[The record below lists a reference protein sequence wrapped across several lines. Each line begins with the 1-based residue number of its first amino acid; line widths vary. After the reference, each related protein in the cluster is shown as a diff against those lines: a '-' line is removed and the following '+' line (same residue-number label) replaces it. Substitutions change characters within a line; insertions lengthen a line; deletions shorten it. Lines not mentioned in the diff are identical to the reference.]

1 MPADLERCYIA
12 ALRILNYRFNSEVE
26 LRRKLASKKFEKA
39 DIDATIARL
48 RDEKWL
54 DDARFAGAFVR
65 TRQSKRIGSRRIA
78 RELQAAGVD
87 GDTARAAIAENRDPE
102 REREDLANEY
112 AKRRR
117 LLIRRHGPD
126 YVETAEGRNKITAY
140 LLKQGYDAS
149 LIQSVVK
156 ESPVV
161 DD

>member
-1 MPADLERCYIA
+1 MSDLERCYVA
-12 ALRILNYRFNSEVE
+12 ALRILNYRFNSEGE
-26 LRRKLASKKFEKA
+26 LRRKLAAKKFERA
-39 DIDATIARL
+39 DVDATIGRL

-54 DDARFAGAFVR
+54 DDARFANAYVR

-87 GDTARAAIAENRDPE
+87 GDIARTAIAENRDPE
-102 REREDLANEY
+102 REREDLEKEY
-112 AKRRR
+112 LKRRR
-117 LLIRRHGPD
+117 LLIRRHGAG
-126 YVETAEGRNKITAY
+126 YIETAEGRNKITAY

-149 LIQSVVK
+149 LIHSVVK

>member
-1 MPADLERCYIA
+1 MKLDCYGT
-12 ALRILNYRFNSEVE
+12 ALRILNYRFNSEAE
-26 LRRKLASKKFEKA
+26 LRRKLLAKKFERT

-48 RDEKWL
+48 RDENWL

-87 GDTARAAIAENRDPE
+87 RETARQALSENSDPE
-102 REREDLANEY
+102 REREDLAAEY

-117 LLIRRHGPD
+117 LLVRRHGSGYP
-126 YVETAEGRNKITAY
+126 ESAEGRKKLTAY
-140 LLKQGYDAS
+140 LLKQGYDAA
-149 LIQSVVK
+149 LIATVVK
-156 ESPVV
+156 ETTEV

>member
-1 MPADLERCYIA
+1 MSDLERCYVA
-12 ALRILNYRFNSEVE
+12 ALRILKYRFNSEVE
-26 LRRKLASKKFEKA
+26 LRRKLTAKKFERD
-39 DIDATIARL
+39 DIDAAIARL

-54 DDARFAGAFVR
+54 DDERFAGAFVR
-65 TRQSKRIGSRRIA
+65 TRQSKRIGSRRIE

-87 GDTARAAIAENRDPE
+87 RETARAAIAENQDPE
-102 REREDLANEY
+102 REREDLANQY

-117 LLIRRHGPD
+117 LLIRRHGAA
-126 YVETAEGRNKITAY
+126 YLETAEGRNKITAY

>member
-1 MPADLERCYIA
+1 MSEHLDRCYIA
-12 ALRILNYRFNSEVE
+12 ALRILNYRFNSEGE
-26 LRRKLASKKFEKA
+26 LRRKLTAKKFERA
-39 DIDATIARL
+39 DIDATITRL

-54 DDARFAGAFVR
+54 DDARFANAYVR

-87 GDTARAAIAENRDPE
+87 SETARAAIDENRDPE
-102 REREDLANEY
+102 REREDLENEY
-112 AKRRR
+112 IKRRR
-117 LLIRRHGPD
+117 LLIRRHGAD
-126 YVETAEGRNKITAY
+126 YVDTAEGRNKITAY

-149 LIQSVVK
+149 LIHSVVK

>member
-1 MPADLERCYIA
+1 MSDELERCYIA
-12 ALRILNYRFNSEVE
+12 ALRILNYRFNSEFE
-26 LRRKLASKKFEKA
+26 LRRKLLSKRFERA
-39 DIDATIARL
+39 DIDATIVRL

-54 DDARFAGAFVR
+54 DDTRFAGAFVR
-65 TRQSKRIGSRRIA
+65 TRQSKHIGSRRIV
-78 RELQAAGVD
+78 RELHAAGVD
-87 GDTARAAIAENRDPE
+87 DETAREAVRENTDPE
-102 REREDLANEY
+102 REREDLAAEY

-117 LLIRRHGPD
+117 LLIRRHGSD

>member
-1 MPADLERCYIA
+1 MKLPCYET
-12 ALRILNYRFNSEVE
+12 ALRILSYRFNSEGE
-26 LRRKLASKKFEKA
+26 LRTKLRAKRFEKGE
-39 DIDATIARL
+39 IDDAIERL
-48 RDEKWL
+48 RQEKWL

-65 TRQSKRIGSRRIA
+65 TRRSKRIGPRRIA

-87 GDTARAAIAENRDPE
+87 EETARTAIRENADPE
-102 REREDLANEY
+102 REREDLAAEY

-117 LLIRRHGPD
+117 LLVRRHGEEYAESP
-126 YVETAEGRNKITAY
+126 EGRKKLTAY
-140 LLKQGYDAS
+140 LLKQGYDAA